1 MASNAA
7 SRRCEKQWRRQR
19 QNCLSTVLAIVVI
32 IEAANTSLS
41 AAESL
46 SLLPSDSAAKKII
59 SQA

>member
-1 MASNAA
+1 MVASNAA

-41 AAESL
+41 L